1 MNRQIRLTGIGIM
14 LLFVAL
20 FVQLNYVQVVHAS
33 ALDHNPLNG
42 NRVVQQYTLPRGD
55 IVSADGVTLAQSVP
69 SHDQFKYLREYPTGS
84 LFGQV
89 TGYYS
94 FTYGTDGAE
103 KYYNSIL
110 DGSKSIVKVPHSFS
124 QLRNL
129 LVHSQRQQ
137 SVTLTLTDRMQA
149 LARKELAGR
158 TGSVVALNPKT
169 GAIIAM
175 YSNPTYNPNS
185 LSQHNQ
191 QKVQA
196 AWKKLTSTPGGPL
209 LPGAYANRWFP
220 GSTFKIVTASAVY
233 DHKPS
238 LASKSFPVLTAL
250 KLPQTTHL
258 LHNYAGSSCG
268 GKILELFTVSCDSG
282 FGAIGLDLGA
292 TNLYDEA
299 RSFGFDRTPPLDLP
313 SPAQSSFPTASSL
326 ARNLPGVAFSAIGQL
341 SVQATPLEMAMVAG
355 AIADKGNIMVPH
367 VLEKVT
373 NAQGQVVSTYKPK
386 VWLHATSA
394 STAAKVTKLMESV
407 VASPNGTGVAARIPG
422 VSVAAKTGTA
432 QTGTSKID
440 TWFAAFAPANNP
452 TIAVAA
458 VVPNQ
463 PFGVQFQG
471 GTIAAPIV
479 KAMIQ
484 AYLSGTSTAS
494 SRSSGS

>member
-14 LLFVAL
+14 FLFIAL

-84 LFGQV
+84 LFGQI

-110 DGSKSIVKVPHSFS
+110 DGSKSLAKVPHSFS

-137 SVTLTLTDRMQA
+137 SITLTLTDRMQA

-158 TGSVVALNPKT
+158 TGSVVALNPRT
-169 GAIIAM
+169 GAILAM
-175 YSNPTYNPNS
+175 YSNPTYNPN
-185 LSQHNQ
+185 LLAQHNQ
-191 QKVQA
+191 QKVRA
-196 AWKKLTSTPGGPL
+196 AWKKLIATPGAL
-209 LPGAYANRWFP
+209 LPGFYQNRWFP
-220 GSTFKIVTASAVY
+220 GSTFKIITASAVY
-233 DHKPS
+233 DHKPA
-238 LASKSFPVLTAL
+238 LAKKSFPVLHAL

-268 GKILELFTVSCDSG
+268 GKILQLFTVSCDSG
-282 FGAIGLDLGA
+282 FGAIGLGLGA

-299 RSFGFDRTPPLDLP
+299 RAFGFDRTPPLDLP
-313 SPAQSSFPTASSL
+313 SPAQSTFPTPTSL
-326 ARNLPGVAFSAIGQL
+326 AHDLPGVAFSAIGQL

-355 AIADKGNIMVPH
+355 AIANKGNIMVPH
-367 VLEKVT
+367 ILEKVT
-373 NAQGQVVSTYKPK
+373 NAQGQVVQTYKPK
-386 VWLHATSA
+386 VWLHATTA
-394 STAAKVTKLMESV
+394 ATAAKVTKLMVSV
-407 VASPNGTGVAARIPG
+407 VSSPNGTGVAARIPG

-440 TWFAAFAPANNP
+440 TWFTAFAPANNP

-463 PFGVQFQG
+463 PFGVKFQG

-479 KAMIQ
+479 KAMIA
-484 AYLSGTSTAS
+484 AYLSGSTPAS
-494 SRSSGS
+494 NPRSGS